1 MNYIEISVNV
11 NGDWRI
17 LDLMGVEGFTL
28 NFNLS
33 DITDIGSRN
42 SSYSKTITIPDN
54 KHNRLIF
61 EMISELT
68 VESLF
73 NTNLKTPCI
82 VKQNGV
88 TVFDNANLQL
98 SNIITNYETGEN
110 VFEVVIF
117 SETDTLFSNIGEKL
131 LTEIDFSYLDHVWN
145 YVNVVDSWTQNR
157 GYVYPLIDNGANW
170 DSNTIGTIGLG
181 GSGVFIQ
188 NMRPALKTKEIF
200 DRIMDDA
207 GFKYKSEFLNSEYFS
222 KIINPSIG
230 VQLLQSDEILDNYFN
245 VRYSSGTYSFLASNT
260 GTYRLAFSNEI
271 SDVNNNY
278 FTSPTYS
285 FIQGPVPYAQSFST
299 NIIINYLIA
308 ATVSG
313 TLPNV
318 GIITGTSFFDCD
330 IYVKFRRDRN
340 TGASSNVPI
349 DDGAYSDNDASYTPM
364 TLICRNNW
372 FPTSSITSAY
382 NEFTFTR
389 NGSNVE
395 TFQIGNQIWASFSCV
410 IESSFIDNRPGA
422 TPSNKYDI
430 INTNEKVD
438 VLLGFNYNTGEN
450 FFAQA
455 LFPLTG
461 GRINVDGKSSFS
473 NNISTKIFQGGIMNM
488 TSTLHRKFKQKD
500 FIKGLITM
508 FNLYIEP
515 DRLNNRTLLIEP
527 RKDYF
532 TTNSVDWTEKVDLSS
547 IKFSFL
553 SDFQSKRN
561 ILTYKQDGDY
571 QNKTYFENVKEIYG
585 QYDTIFE
592 NDFITDEKKIE
603 STFSPTPII
612 SIGQNF
618 PMSKITQENNT
629 IYDGNLRI
637 MFFNYIDIL
646 SNKDYWI
653 LYETVQEGGSFFIQN
668 NLPWA
673 GHLDNPYSPQN
684 DLNFGQVVT
693 SSFEWPASDTTLS
706 DVYWKDYL
714 DLINNPNPK
723 FLTADFY
730 LDEYDINKFSFKN
743 PIYLDIKG
751 QIGLYIVNKISDYN
765 PMQRTTCK
773 VELIKIN

>member
-1 MNYIEISVNV
+1 
-11 NGDWRI
+11 
-17 LDLMGVEGFTL
+17 
-28 NFNLS
+28 
-33 DITDIGSRN
+33 
-42 SSYSKTITIPDN
+42 
-54 KHNRLIF
+54 
-61 EMISELT
+61 
-68 VESLF
+68 
-73 NTNLKTPCI
+73 
-82 VKQNGV
+82 
-88 TVFDNANLQL
+88 
-98 SNIITNYETGEN
+98 
-110 VFEVVIF
+110 
-117 SETDTLFSNIGEKL
+117 
-131 LTEIDFSYLDHVWN
+131 
-145 YVNVVDSWTQNR
+145 
-157 GYVYPLIDNGANW
+157 
-170 DSNTIGTIGLG
+170 
-181 GSGVFIQ
+181 
-188 NMRPALKTKEIF
+188 
-200 DRIMDDA
+200 
-207 GFKYKSEFLNSEYFS
+207 
-222 KIINPSIG
+222 
-230 VQLLQSDEILDNYFN
+230 
-245 VRYSSGTYSFLASNT
+245 
-260 GTYRLAFSNEI
+260 
-271 SDVNNNY
+271 
-278 FTSPTYS
+278 
-285 FIQGPVPYAQSFST
+285 
-299 NIIINYLIA
+299 
-308 ATVSG
+308 
-313 TLPNV
+313 
-318 GIITGTSFFDCD
+318 
-330 IYVKFRRDRN
+330 
-340 TGASSNVPI
+340 
-349 DDGAYSDNDASYTPM
+349 
-364 TLICRNNW
+364 
-372 FPTSSITSAY
+372 
-382 NEFTFTR
+382 
-389 NGSNVE
+389 
-395 TFQIGNQIWASFSCV
+395 
-410 IESSFIDNRPGA
+410 
-422 TPSNKYDI
+422 
-430 INTNEKVD
+430 
-438 VLLGFNYNTGEN
+438 
-450 FFAQA
+450 
-455 LFPLTG
+455 
-461 GRINVDGKSSFS
+461 
-473 NNISTKIFQGGIMNM
+473 
-488 TSTLHRKFKQKD
+488 
-500 FIKGLITM
+500 M